1 MRKSGNCYA
10 EVIRTPC
17 ILTVVLHV
25 IVCSYIRPFMTYP
38 AAKSYA
44 SNMAALTI
52 VDKMTSLLTPCI
64 DLLLRL
70 YNTLALLWKG
80 CVTTTTEVGTEVG
93 TNGATTFSRMNFSGY
108 VGHVTIFS

>member
-1 MRKSGNCYA
+1 MRKSGNYYA
-10 EVIRTPC
+10 EVIRAPC

-25 IVCSYIRPFMTYP
+25 IVCSYIRTFMTYP

-70 YNTLALLWKG
+70 YNTLALLRKG
-80 CVTTTTEVGTEVG
+80 SVTMTTDS
-93 TNGATTFSRMNFSGY
+93 NGATTLSRMNFSGH